1 MKLGTVT
8 FSRKGCLKSVPPLSI
23 SQTWE
28 KLCQS
33 VKLYNKYLWHEIFLR
48 SCTCASSFV
57 FEKKNQKKQQVF
69 LKEIFFIF
77 RKKHVQYLKSVLTR
91 SYPGQHFPALGLNTE
106 KYGVSLRIQSECGK
120 TRTRITSNRD
130 TFYAVVLTK
139 GIAWK
144 YVKNYWLQ
152 KLFSI
157 QTFCM
162 EKKLHNIFWNT
173 NTTDI
178 INPFWWALTKFYQ
191 GK

>member
-28 KLCQS
+28 KLCQR

-48 SCTCASSFV
+48 SFTCASSFV
-57 FEKKNQKKQQVF
+57 FEKNPKKV
-69 LKEIFFIF
+69 
-77 RKKHVQYLKSVLTR
+77 
-91 SYPGQHFPALGLNTE
+91 
-106 KYGVSLRIQSECGK
+106 RIQSECGK

-144 YVKNYWLQ
+144 YVKNYGLQ

-162 EKKLHNIFWNT
+162 EKKLYNIFWNT